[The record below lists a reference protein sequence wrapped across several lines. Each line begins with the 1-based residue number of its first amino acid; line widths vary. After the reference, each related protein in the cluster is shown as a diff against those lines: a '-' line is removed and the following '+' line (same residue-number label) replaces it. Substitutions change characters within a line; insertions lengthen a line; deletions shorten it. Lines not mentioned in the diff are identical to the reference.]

1 MALRKR
7 CGTQQPEVH
16 IIILIV
22 AGDHLRQAG
31 PQIPDWR
38 KTAESADFHSVE
50 LSNPDKTKDWA
61 AMVPV
66 TPQILGVSGQ
76 QGLRISIAQIA

>member
-1 MALRKR
+1 LGAKISFYSLTSEFR
-7 CGTQQPEVH
+7 
-16 IIILIV
+16 
-22 AGDHLRQAG
+22 
-31 PQIPDWR
+31 
-38 KTAESADFHSVE
+38 